1 MLLFVREQK
10 LLVVMLRP
18 TWRETMPC
26 KQKWLFNAA
35 CAALYLS
42 FAAAGTQAQPIAQL
56 YPGNL
61 GQMPTIPQTY
71 AMPDWSQT
79 AHGFYS
85 LALNP
90 AASGTYL
97 PLMQLVDGSGGQPVE
112 FGLPAYVQSSG
123 TYNVQATQA
132 LTDMGVVLGA
142 TMTGLNM
149 ASYSPSAG
157 AAPVNYVGMLGQF
170 FDPNLASGIFGN
182 NIHSADPQLTAWYTL
197 FPDILAQSVS
207 DRYTSET
214 TLATMAN
221 DTAVSWSQAV
231 GNFATSS
238 GYNFNY
244 TGFNF
249 STMQPTYNGS
259 WREPDMASGIAWL
272 EYSAYLRSGNP
283 AFLQTAKDAMSYL
296 VSLPASSNPSY
307 EVLSPFGTLAAAEM
321 NATAGTNY
329 PIDKLLAWNF
339 SNYDPN
345 RPGWGV
351 EAANWG
357 GQDVSGLVGQVTSPS
372 STTGGYAFYMET
384 AAQMMAL
391 APVAKYD
398 PQYAVALGRWML
410 NAANAMRLF
419 YGNYAPNQSNPGW
432 SQQSLVSYEGL
443 KYQLN
448 SSNQPLLA
456 TGDASSPSTEFGL
469 YGAVYVGVL
478 GSMIRTTNVS
488 GILQFN
494 LNVTNSPFASGAST
508 PTFLFYNPYASAETV
523 DINVGANP
531 VNIFDSVLNSYIAMD
546 VSGNTSFNLAGGS
559 ASVLSYIPV
568 TAVPELATMPLLA
581 IAGAVGLLLAR
592 RRRTSWN

>member
-1 MLLFVREQK
+1 
-10 LLVVMLRP
+10 
-18 TWRETMPC
+18 MPC
-26 KQKWLFNAA
+26 KKQWLFNAG

-42 FAAAGTQAQPIAQL
+42 LAAARAYAQPVPQQ

-61 GQMPTIPQTY
+61 SQMPAIPQTY
-71 AMPDWSQT
+71 DMPNWSQT
-79 AHGFYS
+79 ATGFYS

-90 AASGTYL
+90 AASGAFL

-123 TYNVQATQA
+123 TYNLQSTQA
-132 LTDMGVVLGA
+132 LTDMGMVLGA
-142 TMTGLNM
+142 TMNGLNM
-149 ASYSPSAG
+149 ASYSTGNASTPI
-157 AAPVNYVGMLGQF
+157 NYVSLLGEF
-170 FDPNLASGIFGN
+170 FDSNLASGVFGN

-197 FPDILAQSVS
+197 FPDILAQSIS
-207 DRYTSET
+207 DRYPSEAG
-214 TLATMAN
+214 LATMAN
-221 DTAVSWSQAV
+221 DTANSWSQAV
-231 GNFATSS
+231 GSFATSS

-244 TGFNF
+244 TGYNF

-259 WREPDMASGIAWL
+259 WKEPDMASGIAWL

-283 AFLQTAKDAMSYL
+283 AYLQTAKDAMTYL

-307 EVLSPFGTLAAAEM
+307 EVLAPFGTLAAAEM

-329 PIDKLLAWNF
+329 PVDKLLAWNF

-351 EAANWG
+351 ETANWG

-372 STTGGYAFYMET
+372 STIGGYAFYMET
-384 AAQMMAL
+384 ATQMMAL
-391 APVAKYD
+391 APVAEYD

-448 SSNQPLLA
+448 TSTQPLLA
-456 TGDASSPSTEFGL
+456 TGDASAPSTDFGL

-494 LNVTNSPFASGAST
+494 LDVTNSPLARGVST
-508 PTFLFYNPYASAETV
+508 PTFLFYNPYSSAMTV
-523 DINVGANP
+523 DINVGTDP
-531 VNIFDSVLNSYIAMD
+531 VNIFDSVLNSYIAMN
-546 VSGNTSFNLAGGS
+546 VRGNTSFDLSGHLGSVNLRS
-559 ASVLSYIPV
+559 LSDSSRI
-568 TAVPELATMPLLA
+568 
-581 IAGAVGLLLAR
+581 GNNGQ
-592 RRRTSWN
+592 

>member
-1 MLLFVREQK
+1 
-10 LLVVMLRP
+10 
-18 TWRETMPC
+18 MPNRGDIIVKMAVYVAIC
-26 KQKWLFNAA
+26 LPLAA
-35 CAALYLS
+35 Q
-42 FAAAGTQAQPIAQL
+42 QAQGRSVAQTF
-56 YPGNL
+56 PGEL
-61 GQMPTIPQTY
+61 STMPTIPQTY
-71 AMPDWSQT
+71 QMPDWNQV
-79 AHGFYS
+79 AAGFYQ

-90 AASGTYL
+90 TASGSYL
-97 PLMQLVDGSGGQPVE
+97 PLMQFADNSSGQPVE

-123 TYNVQATQA
+123 TYNIQSTQA

-142 TMTGLNM
+142 TMMGTNM
-149 ASYSPSAG
+149 SSYVPSGGTKAVDY
-157 AAPVNYVGMLGQF
+157 AGMLGQF
-170 FDPNLASGIFGN
+170 FDPNLASGVFGN

-197 FPDILAQSVS
+197 FPDILAQGVS
-207 DRYTSET
+207 DRYASET
-214 TLATMAN
+214 GLAAMSY
-221 DTAVSWSQAV
+221 DTAMSWSKAV
-231 GNFATSS
+231 GNFATTS

-249 STMQPTYNGS
+249 SAMQPTYNGS

-272 EYSAYLRSGNP
+272 EYSAYLRFGNP

-307 EVLSPFGTLAAAEM
+307 EVLAPFGTLAAAEM
-321 NATAGTNY
+321 NATVGTNY
-329 PIDKLLAWNF
+329 PVDKLLAWNF
-339 SNYDPN
+339 SNYNPN

-357 GQDVSGLVGQVTSPS
+357 GQDVSGLVGQVSSPS

-391 APVAKYD
+391 APVAKYN
-398 PQYAVALGRWML
+398 PQYATALGRWML

-432 SQQSLVSYEGL
+432 NQQSLVSYEGL

-448 SSNQPLLA
+448 TSTQPLLA

-478 GSMIRTTNVS
+478 GSMVRTTNVS

-494 LNVTNSPFASGAST
+494 LNVTDSPLAKGVST
-508 PTFLFYNPYASAETV
+508 PTFLFYNPYSFAETV
-523 DINVGANP
+523 GINVGANP

-546 VSGNTSFNLAGGS
+546 VSGNTSFDLAGGS

-568 TAVPELATMPLLA
+568 AAVPETATLPLLA
-581 IAGAVGLLLAR
+581 VAGALGLLLAR
-592 RRRTSWN
+592 RRRAS

>member
-1 MLLFVREQK
+1 M
-10 LLVVMLRP
+10 P
-18 TWRETMPC
+18 TRGKIIVKM
-26 KQKWLFNAA
+26 AV
-35 CAALYLS
+35 CAAMCLP
-42 FAAAGTQAQPIAQL
+42 FAVHRAQGQSVAQT
-56 YPGNL
+56 YPGELND
-61 GQMPTIPQTY
+61 MPAIPQPY
-71 AMPDWSQT
+71 QVPDWNQI
-79 AHGFYS
+79 AGGFYQ

-90 AASGTYL
+90 TASGSYL
-97 PLMQLVDGSGGQPVE
+97 PLMQVVDNVSGQPVE

-123 TYNVQATQA
+123 TYNIQSTQA

-142 TMTGLNM
+142 TMMGANMSSYVPGGGTTGID
-149 ASYSPSAG
+149 
-157 AAPVNYVGMLGQF
+157 YVGMLGQF
-170 FDPNLASGIFGN
+170 FDPNLGSGIFGN

-207 DRYTSET
+207 DRYASET
-214 TLATMAN
+214 GLAAMCY
-221 DTAVSWSQAV
+221 DTAVSWSNAV
-231 GNFATSS
+231 GNFATTS

-249 STMQPTYNGS
+249 STMQPTFNGS

-272 EYSAYLRSGNP
+272 EYSAYLRFGNP

-307 EVLSPFGTLAAAEM
+307 EVLAPFGTLAAAEM
-321 NATAGTNY
+321 NATEGTNY
-329 PIDKLLAWNF
+329 PVDTLLAWNF
-339 SNYDPN
+339 SNYNPN

-398 PQYAVALGRWML
+398 PQYATALGRWML

-432 SQQSLVSYEGL
+432 DQQSLVSYEGL

-448 SSNQPLLA
+448 SSTQPLLA

-478 GSMIRTTNVS
+478 GSMIKTTNVS

-494 LNVTNSPFASGAST
+494 LNVTDSPLAKEASI
-508 PTFLFYNPYASAETV
+508 PTFLFYNPYSSAEMV

-531 VNIFDSVLNSYIAMD
+531 VNIFDSVLNGYIARD
-546 VSGNTSFNLAGGS
+546 VSGNTSFDLAAGS
-559 ASVLSYIPV
+559 AAVLSYIPV
-568 TAVPELATMPLLA
+568 PEMATMPLLA
-581 IAGAVGLLLAR
+581 AAGAVGVLMAR
-592 RRRTSWN
+592 RRRA

>member
-1 MLLFVREQK
+1 
-10 LLVVMLRP
+10 
-18 TWRETMPC
+18 MPC
-26 KQKWLFNAA
+26 KKQWLFNAG

-42 FAAAGTQAQPIAQL
+42 LAAAHAHAQPVPQQ

-61 GQMPTIPQTY
+61 SQMPAIPQTY
-71 AMPDWSQT
+71 DMPNWSQT
-79 AHGFYS
+79 ATGFYS

-90 AASGTYL
+90 AASGAFL
-97 PLMQLVDGSGGQPVE
+97 PLMQFVDGAGGQPVE

-123 TYNVQATQA
+123 TYNLQSTQA
-132 LTDMGVVLGA
+132 LTDMGMVLGA
-142 TMTGLNM
+142 TMNGLNM
-149 ASYSPSAG
+149 ASYSTGNGTTPI
-157 AAPVNYVGMLGQF
+157 NYVSLLGEF
-170 FDPNLASGIFGN
+170 FDSNLASGVFGN

-197 FPDILAQSVS
+197 FPDILAQSIS
-207 DRYTSET
+207 DRYPTQAG
-214 TLATMAN
+214 LATMAN
-221 DTAVSWSQAV
+221 DTANSWSQAV

-259 WREPDMASGIAWL
+259 WKEPDMASGIAWL

-283 AFLQTAKDAMSYL
+283 AYLQTAKDAMSYL

-307 EVLSPFGTLAAAEM
+307 EVLAPFGTLAAAEM

-329 PIDKLLAWNF
+329 PVDKLLAWNF

-372 STTGGYAFYMET
+372 STIGGYAFYMET
-384 AAQMMAL
+384 ATQMMAL
-391 APVAKYD
+391 APVVKYD

-448 SSNQPLLA
+448 TSTQPLLA
-456 TGDASSPSTEFGL
+456 TGDASAPSTDFGL

-494 LNVTNSPFASGAST
+494 LDVTNSPLARGVST
-508 PTFLFYNPYASAETV
+508 PTFLFYNPYSSAMTV
-523 DINVGANP
+523 DINVGTDP
-531 VNIFDSVLNSYIAMD
+531 VNIFDSVLNSYIAMN
-546 VSGNTSFNLAGGS
+546 VRGNTSFDLAGGS
-559 ASVLSYIPV
+559 AAVLSYIPV
-568 TAVPELATMPLLA
+568 TAVPDVAPMTSLAA
-581 IAGAVGLLLAR
+581 ACAFGLLLVR
-592 RRRTSWN
+592 RRRM